1 MGVSSRVLVDEIQ
14 IGLILTFAM
23 GTVGVCVCVCVCV
36 WVGVIGIRG
45 TVYLK

>member
-23 GTVGVCVCVCVCV
+23 GTVGVCVCVCV